1 MSTIDYGIETR
12 PLAEDIPEEAAR
24 PGDLDHVRPLP
35 RISVHAFC
43 ETEAMLRTM
52 ERCGQDRRMAKVSL
66 RINSGSISAAAS
78 MFTSTPTPNLI
89 ILETSTEPRAL
100 MDELA
105 PLAAV
110 CDPTT
115 KVVIVGR
122 YNDIGLYRDLIRNGI
137 SEYMVGPVG
146 MGDVLGA
153 IAGIFIDPEA
163 EPLGK
168 TIAFIGAKGG
178 VGSSTIAHNC
188 AWGISNLFSTE
199 VILAD
204 LDLPYGT
211 ANINFD
217 QDPPQG
223 ISEAVY
229 APERLDEVFLDRL
242 LSKCSE
248 HLSLLAAHS
257 MLDRA
262 YDLERGSF
270 QPILEV
276 VQRNAPVTVLDV
288 PHAWSEWTRTL
299 LSDVDEVVITAV
311 PDLANL
317 RNAKNMFDALK
328 KLRPNDKTPHLILN
342 QVGVPK
348 RPEITPDDFC
358 DPLETQPIA
367 IIPFDAQLFGT
378 AANSGRMIAEMDRK
392 APAAET
398 FSQISHIV
406 TGRAAVKKPKQGG
419 LGKVLGMLGRK

>member
-1 MSTIDYGIETR
+1 MSTVEYDLESGIGQGEVLGR
-12 PLAEDIPEEAAR
+12 PS
-24 PGDLDHVRPLP
+24 DLDHLRPLP

-248 HLSLLAAHS
+248 HLSLLAAPS